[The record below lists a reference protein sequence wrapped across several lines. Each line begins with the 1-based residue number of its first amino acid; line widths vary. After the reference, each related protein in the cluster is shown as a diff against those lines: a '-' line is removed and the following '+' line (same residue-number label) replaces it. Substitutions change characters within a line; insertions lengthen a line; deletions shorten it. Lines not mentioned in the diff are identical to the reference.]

1 MVLSDMVRGCVRGS
15 VKECCGNFLF
25 HVENYR
31 TSQRSFLSCS
41 VFCHVLCVCTPI
53 P

>member
-25 HVENYR
+25 HVENYP
-31 TSQRSFLSCS
+31 TPLNAH
-41 VFCHVLCVCTPI
+41 FCHVLLSCSG
-53 P
+53 